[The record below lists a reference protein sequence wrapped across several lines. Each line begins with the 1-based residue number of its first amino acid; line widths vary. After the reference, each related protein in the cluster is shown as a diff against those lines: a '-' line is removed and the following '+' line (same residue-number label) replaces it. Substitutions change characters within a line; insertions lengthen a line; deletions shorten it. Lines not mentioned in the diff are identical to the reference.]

1 LVLAAQPRIG
11 SLVDTLAVV
20 DRAVDFESLGLAA
33 LFEDEPEVGPEPGW
47 PARCADDLRGASR
60 LVAWIGSREPR
71 FVRRLTALIPGA
83 VVAPT
88 VGSGR
93 ELVWRHLLDTVGA
106 SGAAD
111 TVRAPVGVPV
121 LLADQAQLALRRIG
135 WDGHP
140 PLVVVHPGAGA
151 RGKRWPTA
159 GFAAVVE
166 RLARTHPELSVVAHQ
181 GPADADA
188 VGALSARLGRRV
200 MLLEEPPLPLLAGAL
215 SLATAYLGNDSGVSH
230 LAAALGV
237 PAVVLF
243 TPELVAWQ
251 PWAEHIAPQIVSIPT
266 MDEADVVRVVDA
278 LRPRLG

>member
-1 LVLAAQPRIG
+1 M
-11 SLVDTLAVV
+11 DTLGVV

-33 LFEDEPEVGPEPGW
+33 LFEDEPEPGPQSGW
-47 PARCADDLRGASR
+47 PARCAEDLRGASR

-83 VVAPT
+83 VVSSS

-106 SGAAD
+106 SGAD
-111 TVRAPVGVPV
+111 HTVRAPVGVPE
-121 LLADQAQLALRRIG
+121 LLADQARVALRRNG
-135 WDGHP
+135 WDGHSR
-140 PLVVVHPGAGA
+140 LLVVHPGAGG
-151 RGKRWPTA
+151 RGKLWPAA
-159 GFAAVVE
+159 GFAAVLE
-166 RLARTHPELSVVAHQ
+166 RLARTHPGLSVVVHR
-181 GPADADA
+181 GPADAEA
-188 VGALSARLGRRV
+188 VAALSARLSRRV

-243 TPELVAWQ
+243 TPDLVAWQ
-251 PWAEHIAPQIVSIPT
+251 PWAEHIDPQIVSIPT
-266 MDEADVVRVVDA
+266 LDEADVVRAADA
-278 LRPRLG
+278 LRPLLG